1 MYKMPFEVTT
11 TNADASRRLGVAGL
25 FRLFQDAA
33 IEDSKLIGYGVD
45 KMMSKGLLW
54 VFSRVHVHI
63 KKMPEYLS
71 NATFVTYP
79 IGKKAFL
86 FPRYAKVLS
95 EQGETLGEIS
105 SVWALINE
113 ETRRVEMHPDL
124 DDANQA
130 QGDEMP
136 LPGKVVA
143 RPVKYAF
150 SKRVSF
156 SDLDINRHLNNV
168 KYIEMILDIN
178 EPSFYKDH
186 RISDLL
192 IQYESEI
199 RAGESVDIMVDENHT
214 YVRGVVDDRIAFEA
228 NLEYSPLEA

>member
-1 MYKMPFEVTT
+1 MPFEVTT

-54 VFSRVHVHI
+54 VFSRVHVRI
-63 KKMPEYLS
+63 KRMPDYLS
-71 NATFVTYP
+71 NNTFWTYP

-86 FPRYAKVLS
+86 FTRYAKVLS
-95 EQGETLGEIS
+95 EQGDSLAEIS

-113 ETRRVEMHPDL
+113 ETRKVEMHPNL
-124 DDANQA
+124 EDANDTV
-130 QGDEMP
+130 GDEMP
-136 LPGKVVA
+136 LPGKVVSK
-143 RPVKYAF
+143 PVKYAY
-150 SKRVSF
+150 SKRVGY

-178 EPSFYKDH
+178 EPDFYKTH
-186 RISDLL
+186 QITDLL

-199 RAGESVDIMVDENHT
+199 RQGESVDIMVDETKT

-228 NLEYSPLEA
+228 NLEYGLISA